1 MRSAKDSD
9 THAGPLPSANSAVR
23 STGAPLS
30 APATDLTVRVQRK
43 WVEAQ
48 DVCAL
53 ELVPAESGKLPAFAA
68 GAHVDVVLTG
78 PGGDLIRQ
86 YSLCNAPG
94 ETHRY
99 QIAVLREPQS
109 RGGSDQVHDALAEGD
124 LLRIS
129 VPRNHFA
136 LAPEAPHHLL
146 FAGGIGITP
155 LLAMAEQLS
164 LQGAPFTLHHATRT
178 RERTPF
184 LQYIAAA
191 PFAHKVIHH
200 HSAGDGTQRLD
211 IDATLAQAPAGSH
224 LYVCGPQRFIDA
236 VLASARTK
244 GWSEARLHCEYFS
257 AAAIDTSGDG
267 TFELEIASTGQIITV
282 LAQQTTL
289 QALQAAGLDIASS
302 CEEGVCGT
310 CLTGVKSGTPD
321 HRDHYLTTEEQQAN
335 DQFLPCCSR
344 ARSARL
350 VLNL

>member
-1 MRSAKDSD
+1 M
-9 THAGPLPSANSAVR
+9 
-23 STGAPLS
+23 S
-30 APATDLTVRVQRK
+30 APATDLAVRVARK
-43 WVEAQ
+43 QTEAQ
-48 DVCAL
+48 DICSL
-53 ELVPAESGKLPAFAA
+53 ELVAEGGGALPAFEA
-68 GAHVDVVLTG
+68 GAHVDVVL
-78 PGGDLIRQ
+78 PAAGGTLIRQ

-99 QIAVLREPQS
+99 LIAVLREPDS
-109 RGGSDQVHDALAEGD
+109 RGGSHSVHDTLAEGD

-146 FAGGIGITP
+146 LAGGIGITP
-155 LLAMAEQLS
+155 LMAMAEQLS
-164 LQGAPFTLHHATRT
+164 RQGAPFTLHHATRS
-178 RERTPF
+178 RARTPF
-184 LQYIAAA
+184 LARIAASAFA
-191 PFAHKVIHH
+191 PQVIHH
-200 HSAGDGTQRLD
+200 HSDGDATQRLD
-211 IDATLAQAPAGSH
+211 IAATLTQAPAGSH

-236 VLASARTK
+236 VLATARDQ
-244 GWSEARLHCEYFS
+244 GWPEARLHCEYFS

-267 TFELEIASTGQIITV
+267 AFELEVASTGQVITV
-282 LAQQTTL
+282 LPKQTAL
-289 QALQAAGLDIASS
+289 HALQAAGLDIASS

-350 VLNL
+350 VLAL